1 MKLGRACAAGA
12 VLWAVALPL
21 TAGTAL
27 ADETSAPVAEQP
39 SDPSAAPSETATAS
53 PAPEST
59 GPAADQAQA
68 RARAADAAQARA
80 QVAVRPEGAPE
91 TGGGPQE
98 TGVGLAVTGGA
109 AALVAAGGAVLVLR
123 RRRAGA
129 R

>member
-27 ADETSAPVAEQP
+27 ADETTPPVAEQP
-39 SDPSAAPSETATAS
+39 SA
-53 PAPEST
+53 
-59 GPAADQAQA
+59 PAADDAQA
-68 RARAADAAQARA
+68 RARAADDAQARA
-80 QVAVRPEGAPE
+80 RQVAVQPEGAPE
-91 TGGGPQE
+91 TGGGPLE
-98 TGVGLAVTGGA
+98 TGIGLAVTGGA
-109 AALVAAGGAVLVLR
+109 VAVVAAGGAVLVLH

>member
-27 ADETSAPVAEQP
+27 ADQEPAPVAEQP
-39 SDPSAAPSETATAS
+39 SAPVADPPADPSAAPSEVA
-53 PAPEST
+53 PPRIRPDDRAPEE
-59 GPAADQAQA
+59 PED
-68 RARAADAAQARA
+68 R
-80 QVAVRPEGAPE
+80 QVPVRPEGAPE
-91 TGGGPQE
+91 TGGGPEE

-109 AALVAAGGAVLVLR
+109 AAVVAVATGGAVLVSR
-123 RRRAGA
+123 RRRAEA

>member
-27 ADETSAPVAEQP
+27 ADQEPAPVAEQP
-39 SDPSAAPSETATAS
+39 SAPAEDPSAAPSE
-53 PAPEST
+53 APPPSAAPDGR
-59 GPAADQAQA
+59 GPAMDTAPRD
-68 RARAADAAQARA
+68 A
-80 QVAVRPEGAPE
+80 QVPVRPEGAPE
-91 TGGGPQE
+91 TGGGPEE
-98 TGVGLAVTGGA
+98 TGIGLAVTGGTA
-109 AALVAAGGAVLVLR
+109 AVVAVAAGGAVLVLR

>member
-27 ADETSAPVAEQP
+27 ADQEPAPVAEQP
-39 SDPSAAPSETATAS
+39 SAPAADPSAAPSA
-53 PAPEST
+53 APS
-59 GPAADQAQA
+59 
-68 RARAADAAQARA
+68 DAAQPAPDSERMRDPREA
-80 QVAVRPEGAPE
+80 QVPVRPEGAPE
-91 TGGGPQE
+91 TGGGPVE
-98 TGVGLAVTGGA
+98 TGADVAVTGGA
-109 AALVAAGGAVLVLR
+109 AAVTVVAAGGAVLVLR